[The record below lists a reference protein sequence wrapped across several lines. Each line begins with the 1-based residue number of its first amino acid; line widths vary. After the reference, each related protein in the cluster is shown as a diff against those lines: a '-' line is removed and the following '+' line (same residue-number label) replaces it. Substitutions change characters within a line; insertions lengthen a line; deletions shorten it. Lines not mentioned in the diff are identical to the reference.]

1 MTPDDKEFLVHFVL
15 FWVMILAIIIQY
27 IFDWPT
33 DKQLGYFTMGWLI
46 AVCGTSLYRAHLESK
61 KD

>member
-1 MTPDDKEFLVHFVL
+1 MTPDDKEFIIHFVL
-15 FWVMILAIIIQY
+15 FWVMILAIVIQC

-33 DKQLGYFTMGWLI
+33 DRQLTYFTLSWFAIL
-46 AVCGTSLYRAHLESK
+46 CGTSLYRAHLEF